1 MREEGGAKLRACWS
15 RIDGTLQPYSLRFP
29 HGYDP
34 TVSWPL
40 VVSLHG
46 HGWYRPFQG
55 HPAPD
60 RRGVFSLSPHG
71 RGATDYKEQG
81 EEAVLGAIEDVCLDY
96 NIDRERIYVTGGSM
110 GGTGSWQLGCGYAD
124 RFAGIM
130 PIAGNA
136 DSQAWTERWG
146 WNQSFDSR
154 NTAFRDWLQETHSAR
169 AHARN
174 LVNLPTYVVHGSGDS
189 VVPPEHARRMV
200 AALRAFDATVEFRE
214 FPGVAHGG
222 FPGVLTREGLAW
234 MCGRVR
240 ERYPRRVL
248 WRSAL
253 LRTGKAYWVRFV
265 RLQRPVEF
273 GEIEAEVVEPN
284 RVKLLTRNLAAMELE
299 VAPELFDVTR
309 ALVVEADGCAVE
321 VPATGEPRWVRLLR
335 EADGSWCCSPAED
348 REEDALAKR
357 AGLEGPI
364 SEALMGPFV
373 VVVGTVG
380 QDRLTRDLWMAEGRE
395 FAAEWKRRNNSFCPV
410 IRDVDWTES
419 IASSRNLVLLGG
431 PADNLVSATVAS
443 GLPMR
448 ELETQV
454 LERLPSDRSELRLT
468 GLHEASDV
476 GLMMLYPNP
485 LYPNRLVVL
494 VGGNGPG
501 AIYQSWKRFGN
512 WFNWGVFDSR
522 KYFDYAVFDSR
533 SVSPE
538 SFLCFGYFGTDWGLE
553 TGVHYGGSSVVRERL
568 GAQTFPQLASV
579 PHDWG
584 EVFLA
589 EVRPRKME
597 QMRGALGLGR
607 SYHGRPLLRS
617 IGVRAPCF
625 LEYEV
630 GDNFSSFSSVVQ
642 LRNGPDT
649 ALSVVRERSERVKF
663 VVKGDGKPKGTAVVS
678 WRQPIGSI
686 KADIEGVKVLRL
698 EANVVG
704 GPGWLH
710 SGAAWVMPSVEKA
723 DAE

>member
-1 MREEGGAKLRACWS
+1 MIRRQWQRWLAGGVAVCLVMTAARAWRVDHADPPREPALRAQIRRFAKELRALQILERKRAWAYPGLASRQASWNAVKAQLILHQTKPNDPKTVASKALRDRLRGTFFRLMVARSQSLYGVREMREEGGAKLRACWS

-265 RLQRPVEF
+265 RLQRPV
-273 GEIEAEVVEPN
+273 
-284 RVKLLTRNLAAMELE
+284 
-299 VAPELFDVTR
+299 
-309 ALVVEADGCAVE
+309 
-321 VPATGEPRWVRLLR
+321 
-335 EADGSWCCSPAED
+335 
-348 REEDALAKR
+348 
-357 AGLEGPI
+357 
-364 SEALMGPFV
+364 
-373 VVVGTVG
+373 
-380 QDRLTRDLWMAEGRE
+380 
-395 FAAEWKRRNNSFCPV
+395 
-410 IRDVDWTES
+410 
-419 IASSRNLVLLGG
+419 
-431 PADNLVSATVAS
+431 
-443 GLPMR
+443 
-448 ELETQV
+448 
-454 LERLPSDRSELRLT
+454 
-468 GLHEASDV
+468 
-476 GLMMLYPNP
+476 
-485 LYPNRLVVL
+485 
-494 VGGNGPG
+494 
-501 AIYQSWKRFGN
+501 
-512 WFNWGVFDSR
+512 
-522 KYFDYAVFDSR
+522 
-533 SVSPE
+533 
-538 SFLCFGYFGTDWGLE
+538 
-553 TGVHYGGSSVVRERL
+553 
-568 GAQTFPQLASV
+568 
-579 PHDWG
+579 
-584 EVFLA
+584 
-589 EVRPRKME
+589 
-597 QMRGALGLGR
+597 
-607 SYHGRPLLRS
+607 
-617 IGVRAPCF
+617 
-625 LEYEV
+625 
-630 GDNFSSFSSVVQ
+630 
-642 LRNGPDT
+642 
-649 ALSVVRERSERVKF
+649 
-663 VVKGDGKPKGTAVVS
+663 
-678 WRQPIGSI
+678 
-686 KADIEGVKVLRL
+686 
-698 EANVVG
+698 
-704 GPGWLH
+704 
-710 SGAAWVMPSVEKA
+710 
-723 DAE
+723 